1 MTTLKKIGLVV
12 LLVGIICLVSG
23 ILMFI
28 YADTTYS
35 LWMIFISIIVNIIGL
50 NLLIHKKS

>member
-12 LLVGIICLVSG
+12 LLVGIICLVAG